1 MPGSRCR
8 LLSPY
13 LRGGITSHQRTED
26 LQELNERARAKA
38 LHSKRQQEE
47 MSLQSGCRG
56 LDRNKH

>member
-1 MPGSRCR
+1 MPGSRCK

-38 LHSKRQQEE
+38 LHSK
-47 MSLQSGCRG
+47 
-56 LDRNKH
+56 